1 MTNTV
6 LYCIICIRTVNTV
19 TKGDDVLF
27 QLDFGD
33 HRPIYEQ
40 IKEKLKFL
48 IIGGA
53 LKDGDKIP
61 SVRELAVSMTINP
74 NTVQRAYKE
83 LESEGYIYSRQA
95 RGYFVSPQSVAERQD
110 PAELVEKFTDAAKEL
125 YYHGKSREELM
136 KIIDDICKGGNANGN
151 D

>member
-1 MTNTV
+1 M
-6 LYCIICIRTVNTV
+6 CIICIRTVNTV
-19 TKGDDVLF
+19 KKGDKGMF

-83 LESEGYIYSRQA
+83 LESEGYIFSQQA
-95 RGYFVSPQSVAERQD
+95 RGYFVAPREIAKNQD
-110 PAELVEKFTDAAKEL
+110 SAELLEKFTDMAKEL
-125 YYHGKSREELM
+125 LYQGKTKDELIS
-136 KIIDDICKGGNANGN
+136 IIDTLYKGGKADGN

>member
-1 MTNTV
+1 M
-6 LYCIICIRTVNTV
+6 
-19 TKGDDVLF
+19 F

-83 LESEGYIYSRQA
+83 LESEGYIYSHKA
-95 RGYFVSPQSVAERQD
+95 RGYFVSPRSVAENRD
-110 PAELVEKFTDAAKEL
+110 CAELLEKFTDAAKEL
-125 YYHGKSREELM
+125 FYQGRSREEL
-136 KIIDDICKGGNANGN
+136 ISLIDSIYKGGNVNGN

>member
-1 MTNTV
+1 M
-6 LYCIICIRTVNTV
+6 
-19 TKGDDVLF
+19 F

-83 LESEGYIYSRQA
+83 LENEGYIYSQQA
-95 RGYFVSPQSVAERQD
+95 RGYFVSPRSVAQNQD
-110 PAELVEKFTDAAKEL
+110 SSELFEKFTDAAKEL
-125 YYHGKSREELM
+125 FYQGKSREEL
-136 KIIDDICKGGNANGN
+136 ISVIDSIYKGGKTGGN